1 MKTKDKKGLNYQRKI
16 ELGRRRRPR
25 IEEKKKIMLKA
36 KQQHISL
43 ELKSIGKKINKKMK
57 KEKNMKKGR
66 STRSRRRYCENRWYT
81 CLILCYHVANPPK
94 TKDKNNKGGVR

>member
-36 KQQHISL
+36 KQQHISFV
-43 ELKSIGKKINKKMK
+43 GVDINW
-57 KEKNMKKGR
+57 E
-66 STRSRRRYCENRWYT
+66 ENQ
-81 CLILCYHVANPPK
+81 
-94 TKDKNNKGGVR
+94 